1 VIDIV
6 IVGSAARIGGVMRQ
20 VGERVSV
27 PRHTALAF
35 TRLHRARLVESRKS
49 DEPEVTST
57 QPNTHTRKRG
67 R

>member
-1 VIDIV
+1 MIDIV
-6 IVGSAARIGGVMRQ
+6 IVGSAARIGGVIRQ

-35 TRLHRARLVESRKS
+35 TRLHRARLVETRTS
-49 DEPEVTST
+49 DEPSVTST